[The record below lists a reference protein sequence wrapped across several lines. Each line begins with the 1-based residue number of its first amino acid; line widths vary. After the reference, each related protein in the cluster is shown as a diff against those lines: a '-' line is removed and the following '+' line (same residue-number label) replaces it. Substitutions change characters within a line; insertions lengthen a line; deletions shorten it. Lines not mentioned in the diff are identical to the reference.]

1 MCREA
6 CHADWGPEAQAWRD
20 RTRTDKILDLLQ
32 ILVLV
37 RNFVPA
43 HEQIAGGGWDI
54 GAVCKK
60 AYDLE
65 NKCIG
70 IVGAGRIGRLV
81 MERLKV
87 SFASKQYCDQGRRSS
102 KTRFTALQ
110 ILT

>member
-1 MCREA
+1 M
-6 CHADWGPEAQAWRD
+6 GF
-20 RTRTDKILDLLQ
+20 LQ

-87 SFASKQYCDQGRRSS
+87 SLPAVIHFSTTCLSLPASIMSWDEGSGQPVGPVQLSYM
-102 KTRFTALQ
+102 LQ
-110 ILT
+110 AVFPLS